1 MSSFETLSSSFFSQ
15 FMHEKGTKEQQVCH
29 VISLTLVRSWTAS
42 KADLYGVLLANWK
55 PQTSTCGKTDLTPSP
70 SLLTKTCME
79 LSLVCVSTATH
90 NKQQL
95 LGPLNVFQELVSH
108 AFVRVSSLNQA
119 REIGNRNLP
128 NQIKDKNT
136 TVKGELTVSWTQ

>member
-1 MSSFETLSSSFFSQ
+1 MCERDI
-15 FMHEKGTKEQQVCH
+15 KEQQVRH

-55 PQTSTCGKTDLTPSP
+55 PQTSTCSKTDLTPSP
-70 SLLTKTCME
+70 SQLTKRCME

-95 LGPLNVFQELVSH
+95 LGPLYVFQELVSH
-108 AFVRVSSLNQA
+108 AFVQVSSLNQA
-119 REIGNRNLP
+119 REICNRNLP
-128 NQIKDKNT
+128 NQIKDK
-136 TVKGELTVSWTQ
+136 TQPLKEN